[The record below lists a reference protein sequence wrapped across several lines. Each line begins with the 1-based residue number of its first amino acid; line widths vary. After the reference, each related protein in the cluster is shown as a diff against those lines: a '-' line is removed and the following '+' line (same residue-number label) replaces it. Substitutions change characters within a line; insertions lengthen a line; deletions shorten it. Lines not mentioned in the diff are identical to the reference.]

1 MNTRNNVRE
10 KTVLG
15 SKRFIVTLLS
25 IMLCLPLAQARPVQ
39 GDQQEAQTANAIAQD
54 VLIIIQQEQV
64 RFTTQRA
71 VEEMR
76 LQIFDQAGQLVYDSG
91 AVTGPELTWVL
102 RQAGGETVK
111 SGLYAYT
118 LSVKEAGAETA
129 RARRGH
135 FIVDRAKERDGKTD
149 RLWITSQNESGVGT
163 ELTVARNEDLTIAG
177 AAAPSERQSLKAGEQ
192 ERTGEGESKIDSEK
206 TASNTALAL
215 ASGTV
220 NRIAKFT
227 SSTDLGNS
235 SITDQNGA
243 VSIAGNLKAIQGV
256 ANDIT
261 VQTNGG
267 TNAYAQFRAQT
278 LSQQWA
284 WGTSQNYS
292 GNQFYLADNTYGH
305 LRMTMQPNG
314 GDVGFHSPGHSFV
327 VVRTHGGTD
336 AAAQLRMVTPSQMWV
351 MGTSQNYN
359 GNQFY
364 LIDNNTVQFRMT
376 IQPNGGAINF
386 PVGNVGI
393 GTGDPQAKLDVVG
406 QTRTQSLQITGGADF
421 AENFEVNAAPAISD
435 AVTPKVEPGMV
446 VSIDPEHPG
455 KLTLSARAYD
465 SQVAGVIS
473 GAGGVKP
480 GMIMSQEGTLADGKF
495 PVALTGRVYC
505 WVDSA
510 YGAVKP
516 GDLLTTSNTPGH
528 AMKADNRE
536 KAHGAII
543 GKAMTGLK
551 EGKGL
556 VLALVNLQ

>member
-1 MNTRNNVRE
+1 
-10 KTVLG
+10 
-15 SKRFIVTLLS
+15 
-25 IMLCLPLAQARPVQ
+25 
-39 GDQQEAQTANAIAQD
+39 
-54 VLIIIQQEQV
+54 
-64 RFTTQRA
+64 
-71 VEEMR
+71 
-76 LQIFDQAGQLVYDSG
+76 
-91 AVTGPELTWVL
+91 
-102 RQAGGETVK
+102 
-111 SGLYAYT
+111 
-118 LSVKEAGAETA
+118 
-129 RARRGH
+129 
-135 FIVDRAKERDGKTD
+135 VDRAKERDGQTD

-163 ELTVARNEDLTIAG
+163 ELTVARNEDATIAG
-177 AAAPSERQSLKAGEQ
+177 AMTPSERQSVKAGETA
-192 ERTGEGESKIDSEK
+192 RPGESDSKIGSEK
-206 TASNTALAL
+206 SASTTAMAI

-227 SSTDLGNS
+227 TSTDLGNS

-278 LSQQWA
+278 LGQQWA
-284 WGTSQNYS
+284 WGTSQNYN

-314 GDVGFHSPGHSFV
+314 GDVGFHSPGHSFLI
-327 VVRTHGGTD
+327 VRTHGGTD
-336 AAAQLRMVTPSQMWV
+336 AGAQLRMVTPSQMWV

-364 LIDNNTVQFRMT
+364 LIDNNSVQFRMT
-376 IQPNGGAINF
+376 IQPYGGAINF

-393 GTGDPQAKLDVVG
+393 GVGDPQAKLDVAG

-421 AENFEVNAAPAISD
+421 AENFEVNAAPAINE
-435 AVTPKVEPGMV
+435 AVTPEVEPGMV

-480 GMIMSQEGTLADGKF
+480 GMVMSQEGTLADGKF

-505 WVDSA
+505 RVDSA
-510 YGAVKP
+510 YGAIKP
-516 GDLLTTSNTPGH
+516 GDLLTTSNTPGY
-528 AMKADNRE
+528 AMKATDRE

-556 VLALVNLQ
+556 VLVLVNLQ